1 MTTAELLRRVLQGF
15 LVLVGDYRGS
25 HAEMAGYVNKKTGQ
39 AIQYVRG
46 IHLVE
51 CFFYDRVDRVL
62 LFEYFPETV
71 GSVEE
76 AEATFTYERG
86 RKYVFY
92 LEWFKR
98 ERGQLTGRLAGWDP
112 EPLEIAEEA
121 VGSPQ
126 GEPPP
131 F

>member
-1 MTTAELLRRVLQGF
+1 
-15 LVLVGDYRGS
+15 
-25 HAEMAGYVNKKTGQ
+25 MAGYVDKKTGQ

-51 CFFYDRVDRVL
+51 CFFYDRVDCVL

-71 GSVEE
+71 GSVDD
-76 AEATFTYERG
+76 AKATFTYECG
-86 RKYVFY
+86 GKYVFY

-98 ERGQLTGRLAGWDP
+98 ERGQLIGRLDGWDP